1 MINHLLK
8 TLITFALLLVTS
20 IAYSQVN
27 QELLLGTGNKAY
39 GVDLAELP
47 DGTPGSTYEWT
58 VTPSTNVS
66 FPPGIGENIIT
77 NDNKATINWSQAP
90 EGEYEIKVVE
100 KNLTCSDEQTFRVK
114 IISPKTD
121 ITVTPPTEKI
131 CAGSSTSFQISDALA
146 GSILHY
152 TVTNGTPTE
161 GNITIDASGKA
172 SINLTHDGSENSLIL
187 TINSIEINGRTYL
200 LTITETIEINI
211 VKTSEIT
218 PLD

>member
-20 IAYSQVN
+20 IAYSQVD
-27 QELLLGTGNKAY
+27 QELLLGTGNKTY

-47 DGTPGSTYEWT
+47 YGTPGSTYEWT
-58 VTPSTNVS
+58 VTPSTDVS

-152 TVTNGTPTE
+152 TC
-161 GNITIDASGKA
+161 
-172 SINLTHDGSENSLIL
+172 
-187 TINSIEINGRTYL
+187 L
-200 LTITETIEINI
+200 LY
-211 VKTSEIT
+211 TS
-218 PLD
+218 PSP

>member
-27 QELLLGTGNKAY
+27 QELLLGTGNKTY
-39 GVDLAELP
+39 GVDLAELQ

-58 VTPSTNVS
+58 VTPSTDVS

>member
-27 QELLLGTGNKAY
+27 QELLLGTGNKTY
-39 GVDLAELP
+39 GVDLAELQ

-58 VTPSTNVS
+58 VTPSTDVS

-77 NDNKATINWSQAP
+77 NDNKATINWSQAR

-187 TINSIEINGRTYL
+187 TINSIEINGRAYL